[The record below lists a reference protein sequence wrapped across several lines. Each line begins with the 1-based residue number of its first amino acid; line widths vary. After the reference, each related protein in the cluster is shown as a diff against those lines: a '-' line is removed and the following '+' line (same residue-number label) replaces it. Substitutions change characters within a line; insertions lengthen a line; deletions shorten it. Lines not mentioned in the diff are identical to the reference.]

1 MRGVFSFLITI
12 VVIALLVII
21 VGWIFAT
28 DFFLLDVLM
37 IVGLLALQIALW
49 VGLPILVI
57 IGIIWIIKEL
67 F

>member
-12 VVIALLVII
+12 IVIALLVII

-28 DFFLLDVLM
+28 DFFLLDVLL

>member
-28 DFFLLDVLM
+28 DFFLLDALM